1 MNYKAIIFDIQR
13 FSIHDGPGI
22 RTTVFLKGCSLK
34 CFWCHN
40 PEGINPKKEIL
51 FYESKCIFCGECIIK
66 CSHSAHTIE
75 GNKHIYN
82 RNLCVLCEE
91 CVSYC
96 YSNALEIAGK
106 ILSVDEVFEEILK
119 DKNYYISSGGG
130 ITLSGGE
137 PLLHSEFS
145 YFLLKKCKEN
155 NINTAVETSGN
166 CRWDQIE
173 TILPV
178 TDLIMMD
185 IKHINPEKHKIVTGI
200 SNNLIL
206 ENAQKLSEKNIN
218 TIFRV
223 PIVPTVNDTEEE
235 IIEIAKF
242 VDYLSL
248 IRKKFNPEN
257 TKEIKLEFLPFH
269 KLAGDKYKSLNYNNL
284 SENLNQIS
292 KERINTLKN
301 VALEYYKNID

>member
-51 FYESKCIFCGECIIK
+51 FYESKCIFCGECITR
-66 CSHSAHTIE
+66 CSHSAHSIE

-91 CVSYC
+91 CVSNC

>member
-1 MNYKAIIFDIQR
+1 LNYKAIIFDIQR

-40 PEGINPKKEIL
+40 PEGINNKKEIL
-51 FYESKCIFCGECIIK
+51 FYESKCIFCGECITR
-66 CSHSAHTIE
+66 CSHSAHSIE

-91 CVSYC
+91 CVSNC

-301 VALEYYKNID
+301 VALEYYKNIE